1 MQPNLVVRTYA
12 PVRRF
17 ITMGVGVLLAIFSL
31 YAAYELG
38 RFDAGYDRMAA
49 SQQRTELEVEI
60 RRLEK
65 SNRDLRARL
74 ATLETMR
81 VGHER
86 ERAEV
91 ARTIVDLQARLAR
104 QQQDLAFYRGIVTQS
119 AGALGVKIQ
128 QLRIESADAPRRY
141 RVRLTLVQA
150 GRPESAVSGT
160 VSLKVDGATGGA
172 GASHELASL
181 TGQKQSELP
190 FNFRYFEN
198 FEQEIALPEG
208 FTPEKVTVVV
218 RAARKGVTPLTQSFL
233 WKVDAA

>member
-60 RRLEK
+60 GRLEK

-128 QLRIESADAPRRY
+128 QLRIETADAPRRY

-160 VSLKVDGATGGA
+160 FSLKVDGATGAG

-218 RAARKGVTPLTQSFL
+218 RATRKGVTPLTQSFA

>member
-60 RRLEK
+60 GRLEK
-65 SNRDLRARL
+65 SNRDFRARL
-74 ATLETMR
+74 AALETMR

-128 QLRIESADAPRRY
+128 QLRIENADAPRHY
-141 RVRLTLVQA
+141 RLRLTLVQA
-150 GRPESAVSGT
+150 GRPDSAVTGT
-160 VSLKVDGATGGA
+160 LSLKVDGATGAG

-181 TGQKQSELP
+181 TGLKQSELP
-190 FNFRYFEN
+190 FNFRYYEN

-208 FTPEKVTVVV
+208 FTPERVTVVV
-218 RAARKGVTPLTQSFL
+218 RATRKGVTPLTQSFP

>member
-60 RRLEK
+60 GRLEK
-65 SNRDLRARL
+65 SNRDLRTQL
-74 ATLETMR
+74 AALETMR

-91 ARTIVDLQARLAR
+91 ARTIVDLQGRLAR

-128 QLRIESADAPRRY
+128 QLRIENADAPRRY

-150 GRPESAVSGT
+150 GRPDSAVSGT
-160 VSLKVDGATGGA
+160 LSLKVDGAAGGSA
-172 GASHELASL
+172 ASHELASL

-190 FNFRYFEN
+190 FNFRYYEN

-208 FTPEKVTVVV
+208 FTPERVTVVV
-218 RAARKGVTPLTQSFL
+218 RATRKGVTPLTQTFA

>member
-60 RRLEK
+60 GRLEK

-74 ATLETMR
+74 AALETMR

-91 ARTIVDLQARLAR
+91 SRTILDLQGRLAR

-128 QLRIESADAPRRY
+128 QLRIENADAPRRY

-160 VSLKVDGATGGA
+160 VSLKVDGAAGSA

-198 FEQEIALPEG
+198 FEQEISLPEG

-218 RAARKGVTPLTQSFL
+218 RATRKGVTPLTQSFP
-233 WKVDAA
+233 WKVDSA